1 MTTTDA
7 GLFITGAQF
16 ADGSTG
22 DLFVQHGVLVDP
34 ADATTAA
41 TRVDAN
47 GLLAIPGLVDMH
59 THLRQ
64 PGREDA
70 ETIDTGT
77 AAAARGGFTCVHAM
91 ANLTPVTDTAEAADY
106 VQSLGERDGHCEV
119 RVVGAVTKG
128 LGGEELSELGLMAAS
143 AAAVRV
149 FSDDG
154 KCVSDSLMMRR
165 ALTYVKSFNGVIAQ
179 HSQDSRLAGPNA
191 CCHESEWS
199 GKLGLPAWPSQ
210 AESII
215 VARDVQLAELTD
227 SRVHVC
233 HVSTAESVDIIRW
246 AKKRGIKV
254 TAEVT
259 PHHLL
264 LDTPL
269 VASYDTT
276 FKVNPPLRTSEHL
289 EAIREA
295 LADGTID
302 AIGTDHAPHARQDKD
317 HPFDVAA
324 PGMLGLEQALAVV
337 MEVMVNTGRL
347 DWPTVVERMSLAPS
361 RIGQVTTQ
369 GRPLTIGEPANI
381 TLVDPT
387 ARAVVDAEASRS
399 RARNNPY
406 HGRNLPDPIVATI
419 WRGKVTYQRP

>member
-1 MTTTDA
+1 MTTNTPSLLIA
-7 GLFITGAQF
+7 GARL
-16 ADGSTG
+16 ADGTAANLYIA
-22 DLFVQHGVLVDP
+22 DGVLADP
-34 ADATTAA
+34 DTAGIGVQRIDAE
-41 TRVDAN
+41 
-47 GLLAIPGLVDMH
+47 GLLALPGLVDLH

-70 ETIDTGT
+70 ETVDTGT

-91 ANLTPVTDTAEAADY
+91 ANLTPVTDTAEAAEY

-119 RVVGAVTKG
+119 RVIGAVTKG
-128 LGGEELSELGLMAAS
+128 LDGDELAELGRMATSNAS
-143 AAAVRV
+143 VRV

-154 KCVSDSLMMRR
+154 KCVSDSLVMRR

-179 HSQDSRLAGPNA
+179 HSQDPRLAGPNA

-199 GKLGLPAWPSQ
+199 GRLGLPGWPSQ
-210 AESII
+210 AESVI

-227 SRVHVC
+227 SRIHVC
-233 HVSTAESVDIIRW
+233 HVSTAESVEVIRW

-254 TAEVT
+254 TAEAT

-269 VASYDTT
+269 VAGYDTT

-289 EAIREA
+289 EAVREA

-302 AIGTDHAPHARQDKD
+302 IVGTDHAPHARQDKD
-317 HPFDVAA
+317 HPFDVAL

-337 MEVMVNTGRL
+337 MEVMVNSGRM
-347 DWPTVVERMSLAPS
+347 DWPTLVERMSYAPS
-361 RIGQVTTQ
+361 RIGQVSSQ
-369 GRPLTIGEPANI
+369 GRPLAIGQPANLV
-381 TLVDPT
+381 LVDPT
-387 ARAVVDAEASRS
+387 ARATVDADASRS

-406 HGRNLPDPIVATI
+406 HGRDLPDPVVATM
-419 WRGKVTYQRP
+419 WRGKLTYQR